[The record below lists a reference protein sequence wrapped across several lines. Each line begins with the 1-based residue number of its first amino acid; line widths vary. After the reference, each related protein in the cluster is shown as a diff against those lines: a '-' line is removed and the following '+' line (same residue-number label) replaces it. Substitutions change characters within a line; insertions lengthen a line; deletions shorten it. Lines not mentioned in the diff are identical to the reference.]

1 MTSRKTQQEIEKT
14 FKKVTEGIQTFEG
27 IYEKIKTTTN
37 LAQRDKLEDNLKRE
51 IKKLQRF
58 RDQIKSW
65 ASGNEVKDKTPLLEQ
80 RKAIET
86 CMEQFKAVEKE
97 MKTKAYSKEGLSAA
111 SRLDPKEK
119 EKVESCDFLSSCV
132 DELQQ
137 KIEAMEAEEE
147 TLHMQMKKNKK
158 DVSKTNR
165 LADLTRILERHKWH
179 VTKLELLLRSVQNG
193 NIDTKQVMDVKE
205 SIKYYVEDGHNVDYS
220 GEDETLY
227 DDLNLGDDAEVQFG
241 MANENDRVSSQ
252 DTQSVQEEEPE
263 PKAKPPKPEASGP
276 RRPST
281 QMKSPLPV
289 LATLHP
295 SGPSVTATSMKPAPL
310 PTRLPGETL
319 KYASAAAAAAA
330 SDKNG
335 VGIAP
340 LPPPPGASPAFHP
353 AVPSSKASSTAS
365 PIVPTVQPVSKPAA
379 TVIAE
384 EVGLQGRTKS
394 PALSPSV
401 RAASTSSP
409 VPPAAAVD
417 KAEAEAV
424 PTSPKA
430 EQPPTTNGEASAKE
444 ADESI
449 YHLPPGLQDLIH
461 SFEVTKTR
469 ASSTP
474 SPSVQRLLA
483 ASLTTCPE
491 PSDAE
496 KPRHYKPQNP
506 YNTPL
511 YYPQEPLSIF
521 DDPRLYDTGRIDTD
535 TLFYLFYYR
544 QGSYQQYLS
553 AKALKNQ
560 SWRFH
565 KQYQTWFQRHEEP
578 KTITEEFEQ
587 GTYRFF
593 DYESTWMN
601 RRKADFKFIYKY
613 LEDEL

>member
-1 MTSRKTQQEIEKT
+1 MTSRKTQQEIDKT
-14 FKKVTEGIQTFEG
+14 FKKVAEGIQSFEG
-27 IYEKIKTTTN
+27 IYEKIRSTSNPT
-37 LAQRDKLEDNLKRE
+37 QRDKLEENLKRE
-51 IKKLQRF
+51 IKKLQRY

-65 ASGNEVKDKTPLLEQ
+65 ASGNEVKDKGPLLEQ
-80 RKAIET
+80 RRAIET

-111 SRLDPKEK
+111 SRLDPREK
-119 EKVESCDFLSSCV
+119 EKVETSDFLSSMV

-147 TLHMQMKKNKK
+147 TLHMQMKKGKK
-158 DVSKTNR
+158 DVARANR
-165 LADLTRILERHKWH
+165 LADLTRITERHKWH
-179 VTKLELLLRSVQNG
+179 VNKLELLLRSLQNG
-193 NIDTKQVMDVKE
+193 NVEVNQVLDLKE
-205 SIKYYVEDGHNVDYS
+205 SIKYYVEDGHNADYS

-227 DDLNLGDDAEVQFG
+227 DDLNLDGETEAQFG
-241 MANENDRVSSQ
+241 MTGDNDRVSSQ
-252 DTQSVQEEEPE
+252 DTQSVQDEDLDL
-263 PKAKPPKPEASGP
+263 KPKPIKSESTAP
-276 RRPST
+276 RRPSA

-295 SGPSVTATSMKPAPL
+295 STSTSGTSAMKPAPP

-340 LPPPPGASPAFHP
+340 LPPPPGTSPAFP
-353 AVPSSKASSTAS
+353 AASLASRPSSIAS
-365 PIVPTVQPVSKPAA
+365 PSVASVQPVSKPTA
-379 TVIAE
+379 TTSIASE
-384 EVGLQGRTKS
+384 ERSKT
-394 PALSPSV
+394 PALSPNV
-401 RAASTSSP
+401 TAASASNTVQST
-409 VPPAAAVD
+409 PATK
-417 KAEAEAV
+417 KAETSATKEPQ
-424 PTSPKA
+424 PTV
-430 EQPPTTNGEASAKE
+430 NGEASKE
-444 ADESI
+444 ESREEESI

-461 SFEVTKTR
+461 SFEVTKSR
-469 ASSTP
+469 AAAQSSTNP
-474 SPSVQRLLA
+474 PPSVQRLLT
-483 ASLTTCPE
+483 ASLNTCPE
-491 PSDAE
+491 PADAE

-544 QGSYQQYLS
+544 QGTYQQFLA

-601 RRKADFKFIYKY
+601 RRKADFKFVYKY

>member
-1 MTSRKTQQEIEKT
+1 MTSRKTQQEIDKT
-14 FKKVTEGIQTFEG
+14 FKKVAEGIQTFEG
-27 IYEKIKTTTN
+27 IYEKIRSTSNIT
-37 LAQRDKLEDNLKRE
+37 QRDKLEENLKRE
-51 IKKLQRF
+51 IKKLQRY

-65 ASGNEVKDKTPLLEQ
+65 ASGNEVKDKGPLLEQ
-80 RKAIET
+80 RRAIET

-119 EKVESCDFLSSCV
+119 EKVETCDFLSNMV

-137 KIEAMEAEEE
+137 KIESFEAEEE
-147 TLHMQMKKNKK
+147 TLHMQMKKGKK
-158 DVSKTNR
+158 DVAKTNR
-165 LADLTRILERHKWH
+165 LSDLSRLTDRHKWH
-179 VTKLELLLRSVQNG
+179 VNKLELLLRSLQNG
-193 NIDTKQVMDVKE
+193 NLEVPQVLDIKE
-205 SIKYYVEDGHNVDYS
+205 SIKYYVEDGHNIDYS

-227 DDLNLGDDAEVQFG
+227 DDLNLDNEAEVQFG
-241 MANENDRVSSQ
+241 MTGDNDKVSSQ
-252 DTQSVQEEEPE
+252 DTQSIQDEEPE
-263 PKAKPPKPEASGP
+263 IKPKVNKGESAGL
-276 RRPST
+276 RRPSA

-289 LATLHP
+289 LATLQSSTSTTAA
-295 SGPSVTATSMKPAPL
+295 SGMKPAPP

-340 LPPPPGASPAFHP
+340 LPPPPGASPAFPH
-353 AVPSSKASSTAS
+353 AVPANKASATAS
-365 PIVPTVQPVSKPAA
+365 PSVASVQPTSSKPAPVL
-379 TVIAE
+379 TIAAE
-384 EVGLQGRTKS
+384 DITGARSKT
-394 PALSPSV
+394 PSV
-401 RAASTSSP
+401 SPNVAAASTPSQTMEKAE
-409 VPPAAAVD
+409 VPAAA
-417 KAEAEAV
+417 K
-424 PTSPKA
+424 
-430 EQPPTTNGEASAKE
+430 EQPAPNGEATSKQE
-444 ADESI
+444 EPESEESI
-449 YHLPPGLQDLIH
+449 FHLPPGLQDLIQ
-461 SFEVTKTR
+461 SFEVTRSR
-469 ASSTP
+469 ASASTANA
-474 SPSVQRLLA
+474 SPSVQRMLA
-483 ASLTTCPE
+483 TSLANCPE
-491 PSDAE
+491 PADAE

-511 YYPQEPLSIF
+511 YYPQEPLTIF
-521 DDPRLYDTGRIDTD
+521 DDPRLYETGRIDTD

-544 QGSYQQYLS
+544 QGSYQQYLA

-601 RRKADFKFIYKY
+601 RRKADFKFVYKY

>member
-1 MTSRKTQQEIEKT
+1 
-14 FKKVTEGIQTFEG
+14 
-27 IYEKIKTTTN
+27 
-37 LAQRDKLEDNLKRE
+37 
-51 IKKLQRF
+51 
-58 RDQIKSW
+58 
-65 ASGNEVKDKTPLLEQ
+65 
-80 RKAIET
+80 
-86 CMEQFKAVEKE
+86 MEQFKAVEKE

-111 SRLDPKEK
+111 SRLDPREK
-119 EKVESCDFLSSCV
+119 EKVETSDFLSSMV
-132 DELQQ
+132 DELQR

-147 TLHMQMKKNKK
+147 TLHMQVKKGKK
-158 DVSKTNR
+158 DVARTNR
-165 LADLTRILERHKWH
+165 LADLTRIAERHKWH
-179 VTKLELLLRSVQNG
+179 VNKLELLLRSLQNG
-193 NIDTKQVMDVKE
+193 NVEVNQVLDLKE

-227 DDLNLGDDAEVQFG
+227 DDLNLDGETEVQFG
-241 MANENDRVSSQ
+241 MTGDNDRVSSQ
-252 DTQSVQEEEPE
+252 DAQSIQDDDADSRSKSIKSEPI
-263 PKAKPPKPEASGP
+263 GP
-276 RRPST
+276 RRPSA

-295 SGPSVTATSMKPAPL
+295 STSASSTSGMKPAPP

-340 LPPPPGASPAFHP
+340 LPPPPGTSPGFPAASLVSRP
-353 AVPSSKASSTAS
+353 SSTAS
-365 PIVPTVQPVSKPAA
+365 PSIASVQPVTKPTPTTIASEEQSK
-379 TVIAE
+379 T
-384 EVGLQGRTKS
+384 
-394 PALSPSV
+394 PALSPNV
-401 RAASTSSP
+401 TAASASNTVQST
-409 VPPAAAVD
+409 PATN
-417 KAEAEAV
+417 KAEPSVTREQQ
-424 PTSPKA
+424 PTV
-430 EQPPTTNGEASAKE
+430 NGEASKDE
-444 ADESI
+444 SRDESI
-449 YHLPPGLQDLIH
+449 FHLPPGLQDLIH
-461 SFEVTKTR
+461 SFEVTKSR
-469 ASSTP
+469 AAQSSTNP
-474 SPSVQRLLA
+474 PPSVQRLLA

-491 PSDAE
+491 PADAE

-544 QGSYQQYLS
+544 QGTYQQYL
-553 AKALKNQ
+553 AGKALKNQ

-593 DYESTWMN
+593 DYESTW
-601 RRKADFKFIYKY
+601 
-613 LEDEL
+613 